1 VAALSDALDP
11 GVLRLIDQVCQAAQ
25 GRIDVGVCG
34 EAASDELA
42 IPILVGL
49 GVRELSVSPPAVP
62 RVKAAIRQLDV
73 EHCAS
78 LAGQALMLPGA
89 TDVRKL
95 VLATMAE
102 TQGDPESGT
111 RTGRGVETG

>member
-1 VAALSDALDP
+1 VA
-11 GVLRLIDQVCQAAQ
+11 
-25 GRIDVGVCG
+25 VCG